1 MRPRPQI
8 LRPQKISTAHL
19 YLIKMFVGDSCFTQT
34 PVTPIAIHILD
45 NFGVLNGK

>member
-19 YLIKMFVGDSCFTQT
+19 YLIKMFVGTLVLHKLQST
-34 PVTPIAIHILD
+34 PYFH
-45 NFGVLNGK
+45 